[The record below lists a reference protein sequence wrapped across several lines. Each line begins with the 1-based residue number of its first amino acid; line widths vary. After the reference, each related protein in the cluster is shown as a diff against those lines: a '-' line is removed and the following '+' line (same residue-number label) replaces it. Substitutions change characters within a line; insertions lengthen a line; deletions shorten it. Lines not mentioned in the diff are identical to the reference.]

1 MAIVKFYP
9 KGGMKP
15 LFALKLVD
23 TFNKIIQELGIEKAE
38 EIIKIALNINKNRII
53 DIREVEDSNGDISF
67 IVILYDFIS
76 KYKRPKTSIPQ
87 TEEGFFDF
95 NIYQLDFNRTIDI
108 EKIIKD
114 QKKYLIK

>member
-9 KGGMKP
+9 KGGIRP
-15 LFALKLVD
+15 LFALKLAE
-23 TFNKIIQELGIEKAE
+23 TFNKIIKEFGIEKAE
-38 EIIKIALNINKNRII
+38 EIIKVALNIDKNRVV
-53 DIREVEDSNGDISF
+53 DIREVEDGNGDIGF
-67 IVILYDFIS
+67 IIILYDFIS

-95 NIYQLDFNRTIDI
+95 NIYQLDFNINIDV

-114 QKKYLIK
+114 QRKYLVK